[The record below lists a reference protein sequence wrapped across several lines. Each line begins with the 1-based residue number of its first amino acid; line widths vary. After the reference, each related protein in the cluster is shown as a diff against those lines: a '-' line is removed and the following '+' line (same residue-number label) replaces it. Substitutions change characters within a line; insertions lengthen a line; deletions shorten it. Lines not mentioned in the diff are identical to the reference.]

1 MYRTALIPLL
11 LCAQDVLAHPNHPGG
26 SPLGAGLLHLLTEPD
41 HLAVILLPLVV
52 VAALVTLLR
61 RRARRA
67 GRKATAR
74 RARRV

>member
-1 MYRTALIPLL
+1 MHRTALIPLL
-11 LCAQDVLAHPNHPGG
+11 LCAQNALAHPNHPGG
-26 SPLGAGLLHLLTEPD
+26 SPLSAGLLHLLTEPD

-67 GRKATAR
+67 GRKVAAQ
-74 RARRV
+74 RARRD